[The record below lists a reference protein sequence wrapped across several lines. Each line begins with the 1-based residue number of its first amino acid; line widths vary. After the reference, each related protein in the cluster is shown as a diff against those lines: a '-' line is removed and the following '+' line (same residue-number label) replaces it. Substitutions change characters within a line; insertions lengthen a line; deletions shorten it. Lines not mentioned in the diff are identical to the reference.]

1 MAIDISQVAFRGDE
15 QLTQTRFYN
24 DKGDLLVED
33 LIPTA
38 YSKDRAAGLRW
49 LELRDAAQLEEE
61 ALDAE
66 EQAAASIADAPLP
79 PDVVMAG
86 IQSELADTR
95 ATLDAVQRSQSD
107 LMVATPEAV
116 IAGAAQI
123 SRVSGLASDI
133 EARSLAHVQQAQGL
147 VDGVI
152 AKQSELEQTIGQL
165 AATAG
170 ELQASTRETI
180 TGFVAEATRKIADSI
195 SKRITGFQ
203 LEAAQLRGPK
213 GNQGNDGSSFSI
225 LPSDPRKM
233 APEALAQRF
242 GRAPLGAD
250 TGAVQ
255 IKEGLQLYSTSDGK
269 EWTPSAL
276 IPVAVNV
283 VSQPLVINDRSTAV
297 HPTQVVTTYAGG
309 SGGGERLLANALTTG
324 RSATISDTS
333 NWATTDQRPSAGV
346 LQIDLIGLDGSDAG
360 LRWSMV
366 IPWMFDVSQG
376 LLETEAG
383 LLGSPNG
390 DYELNLTATYG
401 QATAPAGV
409 TASFQP
415 GANAIR
421 LIAAVVS
428 TGGSTTQWSVAG
440 INLLNMSGDG
450 TAIPSGSATELPGWS
465 WG

>member
-1 MAIDISQVAFRGDE
+1 MAIDISTVTYRGDE
-15 QLTQTRFYN
+15 QLIQTRFYN

-33 LIPTA
+33 LIPTTYA
-38 YSKDRAAGLRW
+38 KDRAAGLRW
-49 LELRDAAQLEEE
+49 LELRDAAQLEQE

-66 EQAAASIADAPLP
+66 EQAAASVVDAPLP
-79 PDVVMAG
+79 PEQQIAG

-107 LMVATPEAV
+107 LMIATPEAV

-123 SRVSGLASDI
+123 HRVAGLASDI
-133 EARSLAHVQQAQGL
+133 EARSLAHVQEAQGL

-152 AKQSELEQTIGQL
+152 AKQSELEQLIGQL

-170 ELQASTRETI
+170 ELQANTRETV
-180 TGFVAEATRKIADSI
+180 TGFVSEATRKLSTAI
-195 SKRITGFQ
+195 SKRITGF
-203 LEAAQLRGPK
+203 EIAASQLRGKTGP
-213 GNQGNDGSSFSI
+213 QGNDGASFSV

-242 GRAPLGAD
+242 GRAPRGAD
-250 TGAVQ
+250 TAAVQ
-255 IKEGLQLYSTSDGK
+255 IKEGLQLFTTSDGK

-276 IPVAVNV
+276 IPVAINV
-283 VSQPLVINDRSTAV
+283 VSQPLSILDRSTAV

-324 RSATISDTS
+324 AAATISDTS
-333 NWATTDQRPSAGV
+333 NWGTTDQRPSAGV
-346 LQIDLIGLDGSDAG
+346 LQIDLVGLDGSDAG

-366 IPWMFDVSQG
+366 IPWMFDTTQG
-376 LLETEAG
+376 LLETEAA

-390 DYELNLTATYG
+390 QYNLNLTASYG
-401 QATAPAGV
+401 PATAPAGV
-409 TASFQP
+409 GAALQP

-421 LIAAVVS
+421 LNAEVVS
-428 TGGSTTQWSVAG
+428 TGGTTTQWSVAG

-465 WG
+465 WK